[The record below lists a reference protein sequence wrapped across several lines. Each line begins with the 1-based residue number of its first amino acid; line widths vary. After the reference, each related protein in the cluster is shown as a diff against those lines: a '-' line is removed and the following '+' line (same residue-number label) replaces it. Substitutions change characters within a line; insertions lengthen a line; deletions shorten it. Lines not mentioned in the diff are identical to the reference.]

1 MKKFWLLLFSALLP
15 FISFSLPK
23 LSPHAKVS
31 LITVAPGQELYSS
44 FGHSAIWIKDDSN
57 YIDKVYNYG
66 TFDFET
72 PGFYSKFVRGKL
84 LYMLSVSRSD
94 YMFYGAEQEQRSVIE
109 QQLNMTLSQKQKLYN
124 FLETNYLPENR
135 YYKYDFFYDNCS
147 SRLRD
152 AFKTALG
159 DSLQFKNIV
168 FKDQS
173 FRQLIDPYLVNKQFQ
188 DLGMD
193 LGLGAPADRIATPS
207 QYMFLPD
214 HLMNAIGN
222 ATVLS
227 DSGKMAFVA
236 KNNILFKAN
245 PPKDHGAPVTPA
257 MVFAALLLIGGFS
270 TFVTWKKR
278 PEAFTMDGILF
289 LILGLFGLLL
299 LFLWFGTDHKV
310 TVHNWNIIWA
320 FPTHLIAAVLLFK
333 KKRSV
338 TTGYYFL
345 LNGIVVL
352 IFTACISVLPQEINM
367 AIIPFLLLIILRSFT
382 LYYKITKR
390 RNFYPL

>member
-1 MKKFWLLLFSALLP
+1 MKKFWLLLLLAFTP
-15 FISFSLPK
+15 FLSFSIPT
-23 LSPHAKVS
+23 LSPQAKVS
-31 LITVAPGQELYSS
+31 LITVAPGQELYSC
-44 FGHSAIWIKDDSN
+44 FGHSAIWIKDDTN
-57 YIDKVYNYG
+57 HIDRVYNYG
-66 TFDFET
+66 TFDFDT
-72 PGFYSKFVRGKL
+72 PGFYSKFIRGKL

-94 YMFYGAEQEQRSVIE
+94 YMLYGAQQEERSVIE
-109 QQLNMTLSQKQKLYN
+109 QQLNMTPSQKQRLFN

-152 AFKTALG
+152 AFIAALG

-193 LGLGAPADRIATPS
+193 LGLGTPADKIATPS

-214 HLMNAIGN
+214 QLMNAIGN

-227 DSGKMAFVA
+227 DSGKTAFVT
-236 KNNILFKAN
+236 KNTVLYKAN
-245 PPKDHGAPVTPA
+245 PPKNEGSFITPA
-257 MVFAALLLIGGFS
+257 MVFAALLLIGGAA
-270 TFVTWKKR
+270 TFLNWKKR
-278 PEAFTMDGILF
+278 PQKFVYDGILF

-299 LFLWFGTDHKV
+299 VFLWFGTDHHV
-310 TVHNWNIIWA
+310 TVHNWNLVWA
-320 FPTHLIAAVLLFK
+320 FPTHIFAAIVLFK

-338 TTGYYFL
+338 FTGYYFL

-352 IFTACISVLPQEINM
+352 IFTACISILPQEINTS
-367 AIIPFLLLIILRSFT
+367 IVPLLLLIILRSFT

-390 RNFYPL
+390 RNYYPI